1 MRKGTWFLRLT
12 LGGLAL
18 LVIAVGI
25 IPFPIMLRE
34 MFTHAPNHLNI
45 VVIILG
51 TGIYLAIIGFLAAV
65 LYAEKLLSIIDHQQ
79 AFSATA
85 VDYLNRLKWSLVV
98 VTAGVW
104 LWLPFIFAVTQ
115 LDDAPGLLL
124 IGLVIA
130 AVPLI
135 LTVFMAVLVRLWKAA
150 LQLKNENDLTV

>member
-12 LGGLAL
+12 LGCLAL

-34 MFTHAPNHLNI
+34 MSTHAPNHLNI
-45 VVIILG
+45 VVVILG
-51 TGIYLAIIGFLAAV
+51 VGIYLVILGFLAAV
-65 LYAEKLLSIIDHQQ
+65 LFAEQLLNVIDHEQ

-85 VDYLNRLKWSLVV
+85 VTYLNRLKWALVV
-98 VTAGVW
+98 VTVGVW

-130 AVPLI
+130 AAPLI

>member
-12 LGGLAL
+12 LGCLAL

-45 VVIILG
+45 VVVILG
-51 TGIYLAIIGFLAAV
+51 VGIYLAILGFLAAV
-65 LYAEKLLSIIDHQQ
+65 LFAEQLLNVIDHEQ

-85 VDYLNRLKWSLVV
+85 VTYLNRLKWALVI
-98 VTAGVW
+98 VTVGVW

-130 AVPLI
+130 AAPLI

>member
-12 LGGLAL
+12 LGCLAL

-45 VVIILG
+45 VVVILG
-51 TGIYLAIIGFLAAV
+51 VGIYLAILGFLAAV
-65 LYAEKLLSIIDHQQ
+65 LFAEQLLNVIDHEQ

-85 VDYLNRLKWSLVV
+85 VNYLNRLKWALVV
-98 VTAGVW
+98 VTVGVW

-130 AVPLI
+130 AAPLI